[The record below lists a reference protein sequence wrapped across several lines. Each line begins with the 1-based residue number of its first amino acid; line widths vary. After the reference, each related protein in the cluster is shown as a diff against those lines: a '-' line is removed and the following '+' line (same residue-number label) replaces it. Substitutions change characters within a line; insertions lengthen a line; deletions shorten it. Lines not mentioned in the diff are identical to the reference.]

1 MDKLV
6 TFALVITLFL
16 VAAVIAFTIV
26 TNKIIKSLD
35 VEINIL
41 KTANERLRLENQE
54 LIKQKN
60 ALTDSIV
67 RQKTVVLTR
76 RLTPAE
82 LENFKK
88 FYATATDSLDFPNS
102 HNYNED
108 LRC

>member
-67 RQKTVVLTR
+67 RQKTIVLTR

-88 FYATATDSLDFPNS
+88 YYATATGSLDFPNS
-102 HNYNED
+102 SVNED

>member
-35 VEINIL
+35 IEINIL

-67 RQKTVVLTR
+67 RQKTVVITR
-76 RLTPAE
+76 RLTPAG
-82 LENFKK
+82 LENLKK
-88 FYATATDSLDFPNS
+88 AYATATDSLDFPNS
-102 HNYNED
+102 SVNED

>member
-6 TFALVITLFL
+6 TFALIITLFL

-26 TNKIIKSLD
+26 TNKIIKYQD
-35 VEINIL
+35 VELKIL
-41 KTANERLRLENQE
+41 RTDNERLRLDNQM

-60 ALTDSIV
+60 ELTNNLV
-67 RQKTVVLTR
+67 RQKTVLIAEK
-76 RLTPAE
+76 LTPAE

-88 FYATATDSLDFPNS
+88 FYATATGSLDFPNS

-108 LRC
+108 IRC